1 MAQSFL
7 VKTFMKSSGLSSKS
21 WYSGFMSKT
30 LKIIRMRESVPMP
43 KYDLPGDAG
52 FGLYVGERITL
63 APMERAALNTG
74 YKMEIPKGCTGI
86 IYERS
91 GLSFKHGIIT
101 YGNVIDSG
109 YRGEVRVGVMNL
121 GKDAY
126 TFEPGHKIAQM
137 IIHKF
142 ETVKFK
148 EVREGELARSDR
160 GERGFG
166 STGK

>member
-1 MAQSFL
+1 
-7 VKTFMKSSGLSSKS
+7 MK
-21 WYSGFMSKT
+21 KT
-30 LKIIRMRESVPMP
+30 LKIIRTRESVPMP
-43 KYDLPGDAG
+43 KYDLAGDAG
-52 FGLYVGERITL
+52 FGLYVGESITL
-63 APMERAALNTG
+63 APMERAAINTG

-121 GKDAY
+121 GNESY
-126 TFEPGHKIAQM
+126 TFEPGHKVAQM
-137 IIHKF
+137 IIHSF
-142 ETVKFK
+142 ETVNFK
-148 EVREGELARSDR
+148 EVKEGELSASDR

>member
-1 MAQSFL
+1 MRHGDFYIL
-7 VKTFMKSSGLSSKS
+7 NVMR
-21 WYSGFMSKT
+21 KT
-30 LKIIRMRESVPMP
+30 LKIVRTRDSVPMP
-43 KYDLPGDAG
+43 KYDIEGDAG
-52 FGLYVGERITL
+52 FGLYVGERIVL
-63 APMERAALNTG
+63 QPMERASINTG
-74 YKMEIPKGCTGI
+74 YKMEIPEGCVGI

-121 GKDAY
+121 GKEAY
-126 TFEPGHKIAQM
+126 TFEPGHKVAQM
-137 IIHKF
+137 IIHSY
-142 ETVKFK
+142 EEVKFK
-148 EVREGELARSDR
+148 EVQGGELSESDR